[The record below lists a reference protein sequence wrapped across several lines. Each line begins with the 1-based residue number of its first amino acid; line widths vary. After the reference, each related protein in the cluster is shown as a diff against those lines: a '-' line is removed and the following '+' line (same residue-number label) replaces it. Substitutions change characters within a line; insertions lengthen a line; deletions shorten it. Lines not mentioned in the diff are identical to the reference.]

1 MSQSC
6 VAVAVYVLFMDQ
18 CCRMAEKVQL
28 PDAVTEHE
36 PQVTEAA
43 ADKVPGVAGAGAGAG
58 SSDQQPCCVIV
69 LGMAGSGKT
78 TFVQR

>member
-1 MSQSC
+1 
-6 VAVAVYVLFMDQ
+6 
-18 CCRMAEKVQL
+18 MAEKVQL

-43 ADKVPGVAGAGAGAG
+43 ADKVPSVAGAGAGAG

>member
-1 MSQSC
+1 
-6 VAVAVYVLFMDQ
+6 
-18 CCRMAEKVQL
+18 MAEKVQL

-43 ADKVPGVAGAGAGAG
+43 ADKMPSVAGAG
-58 SSDQQPCCVIV
+58 SNDQQPCCVIV

>member
-1 MSQSC
+1 
-6 VAVAVYVLFMDQ
+6 MDQ
-18 CCRMAEKVQL
+18 CCRMAEKVKL

-43 ADKVPGVAGAGAGAG
+43 ADKVPSVAGAGP
-58 SSDQQPCCVIV
+58 SDQQPCCVIV

>member
-1 MSQSC
+1 
-6 VAVAVYVLFMDQ
+6 MDQ

-43 ADKVPGVAGAGAGAG
+43 ADKVPSVAGAGAGAG

>member
-1 MSQSC
+1 
-6 VAVAVYVLFMDQ
+6 
-18 CCRMAEKVQL
+18 MAEKVQL

-43 ADKVPGVAGAGAGAG
+43 ADKVPSVAGAGAGAGAG

>member
-1 MSQSC
+1 M
-6 VAVAVYVLFMDQ
+6 YVLFKDQ

-43 ADKVPGVAGAGAGAG
+43 ADKVPSAAGAGAG

>member
-1 MSQSC
+1 
-6 VAVAVYVLFMDQ
+6 
-18 CCRMAEKVQL
+18 MAEKVQL

-43 ADKVPGVAGAGAGAG
+43 ADKVPS

>member
-1 MSQSC
+1 
-6 VAVAVYVLFMDQ
+6 MDQ

-43 ADKVPGVAGAGAGAG
+43 ADKVPGAAGAG

>member
-1 MSQSC
+1 
-6 VAVAVYVLFMDQ
+6 MDQ

-36 PQVTEAA
+36 PQGTEAA
-43 ADKVPGVAGAGAGAG
+43 ADTVPSVARAGAG